1 MGLFDFFKKKDKE
14 KEQTIENPV
23 SPKAIETDDIIPIE
37 ERIQGKTPSCDG
49 LYPHEVLVLSYAK
62 KFCTESNKF
71 QGFWWYQYGIRDV
84 QEVLD
89 SLFERGYIQLGTL
102 ADSINLEKIPTIK
115 KVLKQHNLKVSGRK
129 ADLINRLLEN
139 VDNDELKARFTRTP
153 YALTDAG
160 KAILTKYEWIPY
172 IHSHGIDGL
181 DIWNLTEMIQT
192 PPYMK
197 YRDKIWSYMNKIS
210 LDYAQ
215 KHDFGLYRN
224 MRFRMS
230 EFLVEEGKI
239 EKAFFLLCE
248 VIAYDLS
255 GLING
260 FEMEDLSTLGQYFF
274 PYEKS
279 GVTMAPAIT
288 GRIERYA
295 LELGWSEKD
304 FLKYLKDGISKF
316 KLPFSIFTINE
327 KVDIVMA
334 EIRDDKAALNKIYTD
349 AEKRFKKSYRT
360 K

>member
-14 KEQTIENPV
+14 KEQIQEKPV
-23 SPKAIETDDIIPIE
+23 SPMSIETDDIIPIE
-37 ERIQGKTPSCDG
+37 NRIQGKAPSCDG
-49 LYPHEVLVLSYAK
+49 LYPHEILVLSYAK
-62 KFCTESNKF
+62 KFCTEGNKF
-71 QGFWWYQYGIRDV
+71 QGFWWYQYGLRDV

-102 ADSINLEKIPTIK
+102 ADAINLEKVPAIK
-115 KVLKQHNLKVSGRK
+115 EVLKQHNLKVTGRK

-139 VDNDELKARFTRTP
+139 VDNDELKARFTKTP

-192 PPYMK
+192 PPRMK

-230 EFLVEEGKI
+230 EFLIEENKI
-239 EKAFFLLCE
+239 EEAFALLCE
-248 VIAYDLS
+248 VITYDLS
-255 GLING
+255 GLDNG
-260 FEMEDLSTLGQYFF
+260 FEMEYLSIMEQFFF

-279 GVTMAPAIT
+279 NVTMAPGIT
-288 GRIERYA
+288 NRVKKYA
-295 LELGWSEKD
+295 SDLGWDEEELVKK
-304 FLKYLKDGISKF
+304 LQYGISKF
-316 KLPFSIFTINE
+316 KLPFSIFTNDE
-327 KVDIVMA
+327 KVDIVMS
-334 EIRDDKAALNKIYTD
+334 EIHGDKEALNKIYTG
-349 AEKRFKKSYRT
+349 AEKRYKKMHRI